1 MRPALPQRSGVAA
14 EALRDVGLLVVHAP
28 LQLRLLGRQ
37 RAPQLRELRRDAA
50 PQRARRTLQLG
61 GFPVLLLLA
70 VPQCEQTLL
79 QRLHAAL
86 QPLLGGARGG

>member
-1 MRPALPQRSGVAA
+1 MGAGSEAEVGV
-14 EALRDVGLLVVHAP
+14 EV
-28 LQLRLLGRQ
+28 
-37 RAPQLRELRRDAA
+37 RRKWGAD
-50 PQRARRTLQLG
+50 LQLG